1 VRKAPPLAEGARPAW
16 PVRLARPPMLVDP
29 PEPIVALNTDQ
40 PPKMFTWRGRHR
52 AVAKADGPE
61 RIHGEWWVSEAEMF
75 LVRDYYQVETDAGER
90 FWLFR
95 DAPAAQGGRWFLHG
109 VFA

>member
-1 VRKAPPLAEGARPAW
+1 
-16 PVRLARPPMLVDP
+16 
-29 PEPIVALNTDQ
+29 
-40 PPKMFTWRGRHR
+40 
-52 AVAKADGPE
+52 
-61 RIHGEWWVSEAEMF
+61 MF
-75 LVRDYYQVETDAGER
+75 LVRDYYRIETEAGER